1 MNIRSTTTA
10 LALGIS
16 GAVSVGTATAKLPDT
31 HYTSGDNSI
40 VSVSGPDLRVTVY
53 DGIATVVGTAKSV
66 EEAKVAEQE
75 IRNVPGIEHVINLI
89 TWG

>member
-16 GAVSVGTATAKLPDT
+16 GAVSIGTATAAVPEA
-31 HYTSGDNSI
+31 HYMSGDNSI
-40 VSVSGPDLRVTVY
+40 ISVNGPDLKVTVY
-53 DGIATVVGTAKSV
+53 DGIATVVGTASSV

-75 IRNVPGIEHVINLI
+75 IGSVPGIEHVINLI

>member
-16 GAVSVGTATAKLPDT
+16 GAVSVGTATAGVPEA
-31 HYTSGDNSI
+31 HYMSGDNSI
-40 VSVSGPDLRVTVY
+40 ISVSGPDLKVTVY

-75 IRNVPGIEHVINLI
+75 IGSVPGIEHVINLI